1 MHLEYYP
8 IRGRGL
14 LGDKFQLARLIDDQ
28 GNMYKG
34 VYDQS
39 KHFESEGELK
49 EYLAD
54 LLGVEI
60 NSLVLSKMSL

>member
-34 VYDQS
+34 IYDQS
-39 KHFESEGELK
+39 KHFGSEDELK
-49 EYLAD
+49 DYLAKLLELD
-54 LLGVEI
+54 LD
-60 NSLVLSKMSL
+60 NFTLSKMNL

>member
-14 LGDKFQLARLIDDQ
+14 LGDKFQLARLMDDQ

-39 KHFESEGELK
+39 KHFESEDELK

>member
-14 LGDKFQLARLIDDQ
+14 LGDKFQFARLMDDQ

-39 KHFESEGELK
+39 KHFESEDELK

>member
-8 IRGRGL
+8 IRGRGSQ
-14 LGDKFQLARLIDDQ
+14 GDQFQLARLIDDQ

-39 KHFESEGELK
+39 RHFGSEDELK
-49 EYLAD
+49 NYLANLFEVD
-54 LLGVEI
+54 QDNLT
-60 NSLVLSKMSL
+60 LSKMNL